1 LASNDVFD
9 VAVLGSGPGGY
20 VAAIRAG
27 QLGLKTAIIEKDP
40 FFGGTCLHRGCI
52 PTKALLHTADL
63 LDEFAHAKTHGI
75 VAGEVKLDIA
85 ATQARK
91 DKVVNQLATG
101 VKGLLRKNK
110 VTMFTGFGVLASPN
124 KIAIKGPDGKVT
136 GEVQAKNILLATG
149 SDCRDIPSLPA
160 DHKVVLNSD
169 DILKLQ
175 AVPKTLLVIGAGAV
189 GSEFASVYKRY
200 GSDVTLVEMM
210 PTLVPVEDEE
220 IGKALGEAFVKQGMK
235 VHVESTVTSLKVTGN
250 GAEAVIK
257 GKDGKETKGTY
268 EKVLVAIGRKPMTEG
283 IGLETV
289 GVKTDKG
296 YVLHDPNTF
305 ETNVKGIYAIGD
317 IIKAPWL
324 AHAASH
330 EGIHVMT
337 HLAGQETEPMNMD
350 KVPNATYCFPEVAS
364 VGLTEKKAKE
374 RGYDVK
380 VGKFPFIGIGKAL
393 ILDQTQGYFVKVVS
407 EKKYDEVLGVHIIGP
422 KATELLAAAGT
433 LLSHEAT
440 VQSFQNT
447 VIAHPTLS
455 EALGEAAHAV
465 YGMAIH
471 Y

>member
-1 LASNDVFD
+1 LAQNEVFD

-27 QLGLKTAIIEKDP
+27 QLGLRTAIIEKDP

-63 LDEFAHAKTHGI
+63 LDEFRHAKTHGI
-75 VAGEVKLDIA
+75 VAGDIGLDLPGVH
-85 ATQARK
+85 QRK

-101 VKGLLRKNK
+101 VKGLLRKHK
-110 VTMFTGFGVLASPN
+110 VTPFHAYGVLASAN
-124 KIAIKGPDGKVT
+124 KIALKDPAGKVT

-169 DILKLQ
+169 DILKLP
-175 AVPKTLLVIGAGAV
+175 AVPKSLLVIGAGAV
-189 GSEFASVYKRY
+189 GVEFASVYHRF
-200 GSDVTLVEMM
+200 GSTVTLVEMM

-220 IGKALGEAFVKQGMK
+220 IGKALAEAFVKQGIT
-235 VHVESTVTSLKVTGN
+235 VHVDSTVSSLKVTGDR
-250 GAEAVIK
+250 AEAVIK
-257 GKDGKETKGTY
+257 GKDGKEQKGTFDR
-268 EKVLVAIGRKPMTEG
+268 VLVAIGRKPMTEG

-289 GVKTDKG
+289 GVKSDKG
-296 YVLHDPNTF
+296 YVIHDPATF
-305 ETNVKGIYAIGD
+305 ETNVKGVYAIGD
-317 IIKAPWL
+317 IIRAPWL

-330 EGIHVMT
+330 EGIHVVT
-337 HLAGQETEPMNMD
+337 HLAGKETEPMNMD

-364 VGLTEKKAKE
+364 VGLSEKKAQE
-374 RGYDVK
+374 RGYDVR

-393 ILDQTQGYFVKVVS
+393 ILDQYQGFFVKIVADR
-407 EKKYDEVLGVHIIGP
+407 KYDEILGVHIIGP

-433 LLSHEAT
+433 MLSHEAT
-440 VQSFQNT
+440 VQSVQNT
-447 VIAHPTLS
+447 VFAHPTLS
-455 EALGEAAHAV
+455 EALGEASHAV

-471 Y
+471 I